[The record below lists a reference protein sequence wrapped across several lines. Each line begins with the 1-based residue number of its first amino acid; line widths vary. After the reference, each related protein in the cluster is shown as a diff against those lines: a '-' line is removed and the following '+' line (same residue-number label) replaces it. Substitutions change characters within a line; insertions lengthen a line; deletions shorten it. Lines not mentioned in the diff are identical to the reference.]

1 MAEVFAG
8 FVCGFFLSAV
18 SAPLFA
24 AALLRM
30 RATSPALARML
41 PAGVNAVSVTMVLH
55 FALVFFWTG
64 IGLIFGLV
72 LLAMAGGRAALGT
85 ANAPYTLFVFSIV
98 LALSAP
104 VALLIVPWR
113 RGIVLG
119 GLAAFLVFG
128 YLMPYMA
135 EWSKFD

>member
-1 MAEVFAG
+1 MGEVFAG
-8 FVCGFFLSAV
+8 FVCGFLLSALA
-18 SAPLFA
+18 APLFA

-30 RATSPALARML
+30 RATSPMLARLL
-41 PAGVNAVSVTMVLH
+41 PAGVNAVSVTMTLH

-72 LLAMAGGRAALGT
+72 LLAMQGGASALGT

-104 VALLIVPWR
+104 FALLIAAWR
-113 RGIVLG
+113 RYI
-119 GLAAFLVFG
+119 LAAALASFLVFG
-128 YLMPYMA
+128 WLMPYMA